1 MMSLN
6 RPGRRTLLAA
16 SVPLALSATLPAS
29 VAAAA
34 LLPTPRQSL
43 GPFYPR
49 TLPLDRDADLV
60 QVEGRPGRAAGVVTH
75 VFGRV
80 TDVDGRPQPGIRVE
94 IWQCNAF
101 GRYHHPRAPATGP
114 IDENFQS
121 YGATVTDA
129 NGAYRFRTIRP
140 VPYPGRAPHIH
151 FAIQGAGFDRLVTQM
166 YVAGEPDND
175 RDGLLRS
182 VRDPDARA
190 RLIVPLAAAPEIE
203 AGALAGTF
211 DIVLGG

>member
-203 AGALAGTF
+203 TGALAGTF

>member
-1 MMSLN
+1 MTHLL
-6 RPGRRTLLAA
+6 RPSRRTLLAA
-16 SVPLALSATLPAS
+16 SAPLVLSAAMPGP
-29 VAAAA
+29 AAAA
-34 LLPTPRQSL
+34 VLLPTPSQAL

-60 QVEGRPGRAAGVVTH
+60 QVEGRSEPAAGIVTH

-80 TDVDGRPQPGIRVE
+80 TDTDGRPQAGTRIE

-101 GRYHHPRAPATGP
+101 GRYHHPRAPANAP

-121 YGATVTDA
+121 YGATVTDSD
-129 NGAYRFRTIRP
+129 GAYRFRTIRP

-151 FAIQGAGFDRLVTQM
+151 FAIQGPGFERLVTQM

-175 RDGLLRS
+175 RDGLLGS
-182 VRDPDARA
+182 VRDPAARA
-190 RLIVPLAAAPEIE
+190 RLIVPLQAAPQVE
-203 AGALAGTF
+203 ADALAGTF
-211 DIVLGG
+211 DIVLGA

>member
-1 MMSLN
+1 MMSLKC
-6 RPGRRTLLAA
+6 PGRRTLLAA
-16 SVPLALSATLPAS
+16 SVPLALSASLPAS
-29 VAAAA
+29 VAAAT
-34 LLPTPRQSL
+34 LEPTPRQSL

-60 QVEGRPGRAAGVVTH
+60 QVEGRTGRAGGIVTH

-80 TDVDGRPQPGIRVE
+80 TDIDGRPQPGTRIE

-101 GRYHHPRAPATGP
+101 GRYHHPRAPANGP

-129 NGAYRFRTIRP
+129 DGAYRFRTIRP

>member
-1 MMSLN
+1 MTQPS
-6 RPGRRTLLAA
+6 RPSRRALLAA
-16 SVPLALSATLPAS
+16 SMPLALSATLPVPAG
-29 VAAAA
+29 AAA
-34 LLPTPRQSL
+34 LVPTARQPL

-60 QVEGRPGRAAGVVTH
+60 QVEGRAEQAAGIVTH

-80 TDVDGRPQPGIRVE
+80 TDIDGRPQPGVRLE

-121 YGATVTDA
+121 YGATVSDGE
-129 NGAYRFRTIRP
+129 GAYRFRTIRP

-151 FAIQGAGFDRLVTQM
+151 FAIQGPGFERLVTQM
-166 YVAGEPDND
+166 YVEGEPDND

-182 VRDPDARA
+182 VRDPAARA
-190 RLIVPLAAAPEIE
+190 RLIVPLAPAPEIE
-203 AGALAGTF
+203 ADALGGTF

>member
-1 MMSLN
+1 MIQ
-6 RPGRRTLLAA
+6 PKPPTRRTLLAVSLPVA
-16 SVPLALSATLPAS
+16 MTAAIPGSA
-29 VAAAA
+29 VAAT
-34 LLPTPRQSL
+34 LLPTPSQSL

-60 QVEGRPGRAAGVVTH
+60 QVEGQADRAAGIVTH

-80 TDVDGRPQPGIRVE
+80 TDTQGRPQSGVRIE

-121 YGATVTDA
+121 YGTAVTDA
-129 NGAYRFRTIRP
+129 DGAYRFRTIRP

-151 FAIQGAGFDRLVTQM
+151 FAIQGPGFDRLVTQM

-182 VRDPDARA
+182 VRDPEARA
-190 RLIVPLAAAPEIE
+190 RLIVPLAPAPEVE
-203 AGALAGTF
+203 ADALAGTF

>member
-1 MMSLN
+1 MTLLRLPS
-6 RPGRRTLLAA
+6 RRTLLAMSA
-16 SVPLALSATLPAS
+16 PMALAATMS
-29 VAAAA
+29 GTAAAA

-60 QVEGRPGRAAGVVTH
+60 QVEGRPEQAAGTVTH
-75 VFGRV
+75 IFGRV
-80 TDVDGRPQPGIRVE
+80 TDIEGRPQAGARIE

-129 NGAYRFRTIRP
+129 DGAYRFRTIRP

-151 FAIQGAGFDRLVTQM
+151 FAIQGPGFDRLVTQM

-175 RDGLLRS
+175 RDGLLRG

-190 RLIVPLAAAPEIE
+190 RLIVPLETAPEVE
-203 AGALAGTF
+203 AEALAGTF
-211 DIVLGG
+211 DIVLGS

>member
-1 MMSLN
+1 MTQAN
-6 RPGRRTLLAA
+6 RPSRRALLAA
-16 SVPLALSATLPAS
+16 SVPVALSAAMPVRA
-29 VAAAA
+29 VAAT
-34 LLPTPRQSL
+34 LVPTPRQAL

-60 QVEGRPGRAAGVVTH
+60 QVEGRTEQAAGIVTH

-80 TDVDGRPQPGIRVE
+80 TDTDGRPQAGARIE

-129 NGAYRFRTIRP
+129 DGAYRFRTIRP

-151 FAIQGAGFDRLVTQM
+151 FAIQGPGFDRLVTQM

-175 RDGLLRS
+175 RDGLLGS

-190 RLIVPLAAAPEIE
+190 RLIVPLAAAPEVE
-203 AGALAGTF
+203 AEALAGTF